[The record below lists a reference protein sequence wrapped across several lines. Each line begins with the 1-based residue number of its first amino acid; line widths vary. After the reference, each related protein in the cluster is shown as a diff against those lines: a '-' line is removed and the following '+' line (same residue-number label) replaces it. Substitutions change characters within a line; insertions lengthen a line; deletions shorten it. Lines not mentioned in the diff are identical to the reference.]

1 MSVLV
6 VGGGIT
12 GLVAARSLA
21 RDGVKVVL
29 AEAGPR
35 LGGKVSTEHAE
46 GFTVEHGPDSF
57 LATRPAGTALVRE
70 LGLGDELV
78 GTAGTRT
85 VYIRHRG
92 RLVPMPEGLPRPADA
107 VRAVRADPSLL
118 VAREAAHGEGPGG
131 AAVDGA

>member
-21 RDGVKVVL
+21 RDGVPGTL

-35 LGGKVSTEHAE
+35 GGGKGATERVD
-46 GFTVEHGPDSF
+46 GFTIEHGPDSF
-57 LATRPAGTALVRE
+57 LAMRPAGTALVRE
-70 LGLGDELV
+70 LGLGEALI

-85 VYIRHRG
+85 VYIRHSG
-92 RLVPMPEGLPRPADA
+92 RLVPMPEGLGIVLPTRALPVPRT
-107 VRAVRADPSLL
+107 RLFS
-118 VAREAAHGEGPGG
+118 
-131 AAVDGA
+131 